1 MERISTKVTIGLIG
15 TDPAA
20 AMGQLAAELW
30 RLRDRMHPAE
40 TLVYTCGDLEFT
52 VGRHEVPAL
61 AMLFGAWDADP
72 GLSETALDRARGYVS
87 TGRLSG

>member
-1 MERISTKVTIGLIG
+1 MEHIDTQVTVGLIG

-20 AMGQLAAELW
+20 AMGQLAVELW
-30 RLRDRMHPAE
+30 GLHDRMHPAE
-40 TLVYTCGDLEFT
+40 TLMYICGDLEFA

-61 AMLFGAWDADP
+61 AMLFRAWEADP